1 MRTHVNSQGKKRQE
15 KSSVL
20 SLFLKVGRKGAEV
33 TLVTLGGRLFQARAT
48 ATGNAR
54 QLGTLGHQPSSLV
67 HGTSSAAVDLDLSLQ
82 RKSASAMR

>member
-1 MRTHVNSQGKKRQE
+1 MRTHVNSEDKKRRE

-20 SLFLKVGRKGAEV
+20 SLSLKVGREGAE
-33 TLVTLGGRLFQARAT
+33 VTLGGRLFQACAE

-54 QLGTLGHQPSSLV
+54 QLGTLGHQLSSLV

-82 RKSASAMR
+82 RESASAMQ